1 MTIARRRVMS
11 LGRASRPLF
20 VLFALAMA
28 AGRMPAAL
36 GQETP
41 AVPSDSAVASPDTI
55 PARPVSPAEA
65 QAIRDTLQ
73 RPPAQYAADWV
84 DVVEFPLKVIGW
96 PLDLLLVRM
105 PAWLVGKLTAPR
117 PPSAL
122 VRTYRAMSEWGL
134 RPTIRSTI
142 GPRSAAALELQ
153 FDRYYPFYVHAAVSR
168 RLSQRY
174 RTGVILNGRTT
185 WFTSE
190 AKWQR
195 DAQTPFFGIGSGT
208 NADDRSFY
216 RRDWWDVVARTGI
229 KASPSLIFAGGLAY
243 EHNEVGDPIGTSN
256 SIFGTFPTDSLYGA
270 NQATEYLRLELS
282 GTLNMTRWQ
291 DFQQTG
297 VTAGVAARSFF
308 GLAGTDSNF
317 RLLTAFLQTYLPI
330 NGQQLLALR
339 VISDISRDDGGE
351 GVPFYHLSTL
361 GGSRSALGFP
371 SARFVD
377 YDMLSFMPEYRF
389 EIWREL
395 HSRMRA
401 ETFLFFHYGAVGETI
416 GSIQGGDW
424 HPSYGLGVR
433 LSRPTA
439 LLGLAY
445 LGFSAEGMTAGIRG
459 SWPF

>member
-1 MTIARRRVMS
+1 MRRLPRLKS
-11 LGRASRPLF
+11 ADLTAAL
-20 VLFALAMA
+20 LALALS
-28 AGRMPAAL
+28 GS
-36 GQETP
+36 
-41 AVPSDSAVASPDTI
+41 AVPSPARGQESPSVPADSVAATDTI
-55 PARPVSPAEA
+55 PSGSVTPAEA

-73 RPPAQYAADWV
+73 RPPAQYSADWV

-96 PLDLLLVRM
+96 PLDLVLVRL
-105 PAWLVGKLTAPR
+105 PAWLVGQITAPR

-122 VRTYRAMSEWGL
+122 MRTYRAMSEWGA

-153 FDRYYPFYVHAAVSR
+153 FDRFYPFYVHAAVSR

-174 RTGVILNGRTT
+174 RTGLLLNGRTT
-185 WFTSE
+185 WLAAE

-195 DAQTPFFGIGSGT
+195 DAQTPFYGIGPQT
-208 NADDRSFY
+208 DADDRAFY
-216 RRDWWDVVARTGI
+216 RRDWWDVAARTGLTVT
-229 KASPSLIFAGGLAY
+229 PSLIFAGGLAY
-243 EHNEVGDPIGTSN
+243 EHNYVGDPIGTSQ
-256 SIFGTFPTDSLYGA
+256 SIFNDFPTDSLYGA
-270 NQATEYLRLELS
+270 NETTEYLRLELS
-282 GTLNMTRWQ
+282 GTLNLTRWR

-297 VTAGVAARSFF
+297 VTTGLAARSFF
-308 GLAGTDSNF
+308 GLTGTDSDF
-317 RLLTAFLQTYLPI
+317 RLLTGFFQTYLPI
-330 NGQQLLALR
+330 NGQQMFAFR
-339 VISDISRDDGGE
+339 VASDISRDDGGE

-371 SARFVD
+371 SSRFVD
-377 YDMLSFMPEYRF
+377 YDMLSFMSEYRF

-416 GSIQGGDW
+416 GQIEGRDW
-424 HPSYGLGVR
+424 HPSYGLGIR
-433 LSRPTA
+433 LSRPTS
-439 LLGLAY
+439 LMGLAY

>member
-1 MTIARRRVMS
+1 MRHVPRRARPV
-11 LGRASRPLF
+11 
-20 VLFALAMA
+20 ALATTLLILA
-28 AGRMPAAL
+28 LLAGLTSPDAGA
-36 GQETP
+36 QEVPT
-41 AVPSDSAVASPDTI
+41 APSDSMAAADTV
-55 PARPVSPAEA
+55 PEVPVTAA
-65 QAIRDTLQ
+65 GADAIRDTLQ
-73 RPPAQYAADWV
+73 RPPAQYSADWV

-96 PLDLLLVRM
+96 PLDLVLVRF
-105 PAWLVGKLTAPR
+105 PAWLVGQLTAPR
-117 PPSAL
+117 PPGGL
-122 VRTYRAMSEWGL
+122 MRTYRAMSEWGL

-174 RTGVILNGRTT
+174 RTGLILNGRTT
-185 WFTSE
+185 WLATE

-195 DAQTPFFGIGSGT
+195 DAQTPFYGIGSQT
-208 NADDRSFY
+208 VADDRAFY
-216 RRDWWDVVARTGI
+216 RRDWWDVSARTGL
-229 KASPSLIFAGGLAY
+229 KVTPFLILAAGAGY
-243 EHNEVGDPIGTSN
+243 EHNEIGDPIGTSQ
-256 SIFGTFPTDSLYGA
+256 SIFTEFPTDSLYGA
-270 NQATEYLRLELS
+270 SETTEYVRLELS
-282 GTLNMTRWQ
+282 GTLDLTRWK

-297 VTAGVAARSFF
+297 VTAGLAARSFF
-308 GLAGTDSNF
+308 GLSNTDSDF
-317 RLLTAFLQTYLPI
+317 RLLTGFVQTYAPI
-330 NGQQLLALR
+330 NRQQMFALR
-339 VISDISRDDGGE
+339 VTSDIARDDGGE

-371 SARFVD
+371 SSRFVD
-377 YDMLSFMPEYRF
+377 YDMLSFMSEYRF
-389 EIWREL
+389 EVWREL

-416 GSIQGGDW
+416 GSIEGGDW
-424 HPSYGLGVR
+424 HPSYGLGLR

>member
-1 MTIARRRVMS
+1 MRLVPRR
-11 LGRASRPLF
+11 A
-20 VLFALAMA
+20 
-28 AGRMPAAL
+28 
-36 GQETP
+36 TP
-41 AVPSDSAVASPDTI
+41 ASLATTLLILALVAGLAPLVAGAQGVPTAPSDSAAADTVPEVPGTAAVAD
-55 PARPVSPAEA
+55 
-65 QAIRDTLQ
+65 AIRDTLQ
-73 RPPAQYAADWV
+73 RPPARYSADWV

-96 PLDLLLVRM
+96 PLDLVLVRF
-105 PAWLVGKLTAPR
+105 PAWLVGELTAPR
-117 PPSAL
+117 PPSGL
-122 VRTYRAMSEWGL
+122 VRTYRAMSEWGV

-174 RTGVILNGRTT
+174 RAGIILNGRTT
-185 WFTSE
+185 WLSTE

-195 DAQTPFFGIGSGT
+195 DAQTPFYGIGSQT
-208 NADDRSFY
+208 VADDRAFY
-216 RRDWWDVVARTGI
+216 RRDWWDVSARTGL
-229 KASPSLIFAGGLAY
+229 KVTPFLILAGGAAY
-243 EHNEVGDPIGTSN
+243 EHNEVGDPIGTSQ
-256 SIFGTFPTDSLYGA
+256 SIFTEFPTDSLYGA
-270 NQATEYLRLELS
+270 SETTEYVRLELS
-282 GTLNMTRWQ
+282 STLDLTRWK

-297 VTAGVAARSFF
+297 VTAGLAARSFF
-308 GLAGTDSNF
+308 GLSNTDSDF
-317 RLLTAFLQTYLPI
+317 RLLTGFLQTYAAI
-330 NGQQLLALR
+330 NRQQQFAFR
-339 VISDISRDDGGE
+339 VTSDIARDDGGE

-371 SARFVD
+371 SRRFVD
-377 YDMLSFMPEYRF
+377 YDMLSFMSEYRF
-389 EIWREL
+389 EVWREL

-416 GSIQGGDW
+416 DSIEGGDW
-424 HPSYGLGVR
+424 HPSYGLGLR

>member
-1 MTIARRRVMS
+1 MLAP
-11 LGRASRPLF
+11 GRAGYSAPTAGLALLLAVTG
-20 VLFALAMA
+20 VLAPPVA
-28 AGRMPAAL
+28 R

-41 AVPSDSAVASPDTI
+41 TAPADSAAPADTV
-55 PARPVSPAEA
+55 PPGPVTPAEA
-65 QAIRDTLQ
+65 DAIRDTLQ
-73 RPPAQYAADWV
+73 RPPAQYSADWV

-96 PLDLLLVRM
+96 PLDLVLVRL
-105 PAWLVGKLTAPR
+105 PGWLVGQLTAPR
-117 PPSAL
+117 PPSGV
-122 VRTYRAMSEWGL
+122 VRAYRAVSEWGL
-134 RPTIRSTI
+134 RPMIRTTI
-142 GPRSAAALELQ
+142 GPRSAAAVELQ

-185 WFTSE
+185 WLTSE

-195 DAQTPFFGIGSGT
+195 DAQTPFYGIGSAT

-216 RRDWWDVVARTGI
+216 RRDWWDVVARAGLKVSQAFI
-229 KASPSLIFAGGLAY
+229 VAGGAAY
-243 EHNEVGDPIGTSN
+243 EHNEIDDPVGTSS
-256 SIFGTFPTDSLYGA
+256 SIFGEFRADSLYGA
-270 NQATEYLRLELS
+270 NETTEYLRLEVS
-282 GTLNMTRWQ
+282 GTLNLTRWE
-291 DFQQTG
+291 DFQQRG
-297 VTAGVAARSFF
+297 VTAGMAARSFF
-308 GLAGTDSNF
+308 GLTGTDSNF
-317 RLLTAFLQTYLPI
+317 RLLTGFLQTYLPV
-330 NGQQLLALR
+330 NAQQMFAFR

-351 GVPFYHLSTL
+351 GVPFYHLSGL

-371 SARFVD
+371 TRRFVD
-377 YDMLSFMPEYRF
+377 YDMLSFMSEYRF
-389 EIWREL
+389 EVWREL

-416 GSIQGGDW
+416 GSIEGGDW
-424 HPSYGLGVR
+424 QPSYGLGVR

>member
-1 MTIARRRVMS
+1 MTPGVR
-11 LGRASRPLF
+11 LLRALHRTCVLLVLAATGITGPRP
-20 VLFALAMA
+20 AI
-28 AGRMPAAL
+28 

-41 AVPSDSAVASPDTI
+41 APPDSAATGE
-55 PARPVSPAEA
+55 PVSRGPVTPTEA
-65 QAIRDTLQ
+65 DSIRDTLQ
-73 RPPAQYAADWV
+73 RPPAGYPADWV

-96 PLDLLLVRM
+96 PLDMVLVRL
-105 PAWLVGKLTAPR
+105 PAWLVGQITAPR
-117 PPSAL
+117 PPSGL
-122 VRTYRAMSEWGL
+122 TRTYRAMSEWGA

-174 RTGVILNGRTT
+174 RTGIILNGRTT
-185 WFTSE
+185 WLASE

-195 DAQTPFFGIGSGT
+195 DAQTPFYGIGSKT
-208 NADDRSFY
+208 DHDDRAFY
-216 RRDWWDVVARTGI
+216 RRDWWDVSARAGLTVT
-229 KASPSLIFAGGLAY
+229 PSLILAGGAGY
-243 EHNEVGDPIGTSN
+243 EHNVIGDPIGTSK
-256 SIFGTFPTDSLYGA
+256 SIFNDFEADSLYGSGA
-270 NQATEYLRLELS
+270 ATEYLRLELS
-282 GTLNMTRWQ
+282 GTLDLTRWN
-291 DFQQTG
+291 DFQQSG
-297 VTAGVAARSFF
+297 VTAGLAARSFF
-308 GLAGTDSNF
+308 GLSDTDSDF
-317 RLLTAFLQTYLPI
+317 RLVTGFLQTYVPI

-371 SARFVD
+371 SSRFVD
-377 YDMLSFMPEYRF
+377 YDMLSFMSEYRF
-389 EIWREL
+389 EVWREL

-416 GSIQGGDW
+416 GQIEGRDW
-424 HPSYGLGVR
+424 HPSYGLGLR
-433 LSRPTA
+433 LSRPTT

-445 LGFSAEGMTAGIRG
+445 LGFSAEGLTAGIRG